1 MYQSSLSSSS
11 SCYQLKLI
19 LKLVLLMLLL
29 KWSDCHMCHNN
40 NNEQFYRTAWVR
52 QHQKWSILHS
62 SVLQSANQS
71 VSLFDL
77 QTFHISSSASFQVLG
92 LTPLTAHYMH
102 FCVSLQRQQI
112 YRCITWKLF
121 ILQLAVVHDFELT
134 VNAVNTML
142 ISSNCQGDWLY
153 SLSCTV
159 QITVSILTTVET
171 MHPALVRRIHHSTI
185 NKNKLESHSVECIP
199 LPRLL
204 LEQNAYC

>member
-1 MYQSSLSSSS
+1 VTVIYVITTTNSFTA
-11 SCYQLKLI
+11 
-19 LKLVLLMLLL
+19 
-29 KWSDCHMCHNN
+29 
-40 NNEQFYRTAWVR
+40 QFYRTAWVR

-102 FCVSLQRQQI
+102 FCVLLQRQQI

-134 VNAVNTML
+134 VTAVNTML

-153 SLSCTV
+153 SLSCTF
-159 QITVSILTTVET
+159 QITVSILTTLET
-171 MHPALVRRIHHSTI
+171 MHPALVWQIHHSTI
-185 NKNKLESHSVECIP
+185 NKTN
-199 LPRLL
+199 
-204 LEQNAYC
+204 